1 MTDGRRTGPAE
12 ERTPEFLRGPGLARE
27 AYGFA
32 REAHAGQERK
42 GDGSPY
48 INHPIE
54 LARLLHAAGH
64 TDQELLAAAFLH
76 DTVED
81 TDTTLEEIGE
91 AFGAGVRDLVDAMT
105 EDKEIEP
112 YERRKE
118 HHRDQV
124 EAGGERAVLIYA
136 ADKVANLRDL
146 RALYANVGEGAA
158 SRFNAP
164 LDVRVRLWEGDV
176 EMIERVHPGHELAAR
191 LRSELL
197 AFAADRERAA

>member
-1 MTDGRRTGPAE
+1 ME
-12 ERTPEFLRGPGLARE
+12 EREPEFLAGSGLARA
-27 AYGFA
+27 AYEYA
-32 REAHAGQERK
+32 REAHEGQERK

-48 INHPIE
+48 INHPSE
-54 LARLLHAAGH
+54 LARLLHSAGH
-64 TDQELLAAAFLH
+64 GDEEILAATFLH
-76 DTVED
+76 DVVED
-81 TDTTLEEIGE
+81 TDTTLEEIEE
-91 AFGAGVRDLVDAMT
+91 AFGAGVRGLVEVMT
-105 EDKEIEP
+105 EDKVIEP

-146 RALYANVGEGAA
+146 RALYATVGEGAA

-164 LDVRVRLWEGDV
+164 LDVRVRLWEGDA

-191 LRSELL
+191 LRTELD
-197 AFAADRERAA
+197 AFEADRQAAA